1 MKGLKRLL
9 IFLSFGLAA
18 HSNAQTIAG
27 GEIYYELISSNKYLV
42 TANVYRHCSS
52 NPLNSLSGFVI
63 ADTFK
68 IPINFKRTLIQK
80 INDTCGNPCNIQN
93 TKSKAGYER
102 HTFTDTVDLNSS
114 PYDSVL
120 KAGLCS
126 VKFAFYG
133 TRTSLI
139 TTHDPGTQVFY
150 LDAQVNI
157 CIASNTIHSPTFSFD
172 PRFTSAC
179 NQPMWYNPGPLDTLD
194 FDSLSFEM
202 DAPLLDEKKT
212 VTYVGNFTKVLPLTP
227 YCPPNP
233 GVINCRALPNAKPP
247 RGFYFD
253 ADLCQIGVTPTKCDE
268 ISNLKVKVKE
278 WRRDSLG
285 KFQFIGYVC
294 REMNLEIKQM
304 SDNMPP
310 YFTGNSKYSICNGKQ
325 ICFTTG
331 TKEDPYLPKQTI
343 LDTVRFD
350 WNHGIPSASFTVINP
365 SNREKEAVLCWTPKK
380 GLPKHRYV
388 FVAAAWDKKCNAFI
402 TMNGYSIMHNPTTE
416 FNKKTTINACNLVQM
431 KAWKDGNINLYG
443 NIDILDQNNK
453 NIFYSNKS
461 TDSFTINKN
470 GTFYVRYSFTTLSNK
485 TCLNTLID
493 TIQINS
499 ALYKGFEK
507 TAVDTSVCKTFPAK
521 LIFSPASYKQFM
533 LWTWYR
539 NDTFLNNVD
548 TVVNEVITKNT
559 KYKLVLMDTRN
570 CTATSERNFLPF
582 IQSSNLLPSGV
593 NVCPNT
599 KVDLIPNT
607 SILKAPLNIKWVF
620 RSQNLSV
627 DTLKFL
633 PQQGEKIRLYITDDN
648 HCNVSDSLSCL
659 VYPAVGFKLSS
670 NLNSI
675 CKDSTVVINPSN
687 LAAVS
692 PYNTVWKI
700 NGYDSLSF
708 KDKSSFNFKIIED
721 SRITLKI
728 TDKNLCSYTDSL
740 DVTDLG
746 HPAISLLDSGTH
758 CSGDPLYLKA
768 KLSNYSGPTDWS
780 WKIDQINVPYKTPE
794 IQLNKTKDFEVIL
807 NLKHRYYCLTS
818 DTLKIKLFPLPKFK
832 ILSDSL
838 YNRFALVQM
847 QVDNTY
853 KNYSWSNG
861 TKTQDNQFWAASLG
875 AAGTYYIWCKVT
887 DSNACSNEIHKTIKT
902 VDLPSGLNELS
913 SRKINLQPNP
923 FSDYI
928 KIISDENTPCVL
940 MELSGKII
948 LETNLLKG
956 ENELNT
962 ESLAKGMYLIKVGEK
977 VELVVKE

>member
-1 MKGLKRLL
+1 MKGLKHFLL
-9 IFLSFGLAA
+9 FLTFGLVA

-27 GEIYYELISSNKYLV
+27 GEIYYELISSKKYLV
-42 TANVYRHCSS
+42 TAHVYRPCNN

-93 TKSKAGYER
+93 AKSIAGFER
-102 HTFTDTVDLNSS
+102 HTFIDTLDLNSS
-114 PYDSVL
+114 PYDSIL
-120 KAGLCS
+120 KAGLCM
-126 VKFAFYG
+126 VKFAFYNK
-133 TRTSLI
+133 RTSAI
-139 TTHDPGTQVFY
+139 TTHDPGTAVFY

-212 VTYVGNFTKVLPLTP
+212 VTYTGSFTKVLPMTP

-268 ISNLKVKVKE
+268 ISNLKVKVNE
-278 WRRDSLG
+278 WRRDSSG
-285 KFQFIGYVC
+285 KFQLIGYIC

-304 SDNMPP
+304 PDNMPP
-310 YFTGNSKYSICNGKQ
+310 YFIGSTKYSICNGKQ
-325 ICFTTG
+325 ICFTSG
-331 TKEDPYLPKQTI
+331 IKEDPFLPKQTI
-343 LDTVRFD
+343 LDTVHFD
-350 WNHGIPSASFTVINP
+350 WNHGIPSASFNVSNP
-365 SNREKEAVLCWTPKK
+365 NDREKQAVFCWTPKQ

-388 FVAAAWDKKCNAFI
+388 FASAAWDKKCNAFI
-402 TMNGYSIMHNPTTE
+402 STNGYYIQHYPTTE
-416 FNKKTTINACNLVQM
+416 FNKNTSVKACNLVQM

-443 NIDILDQNNK
+443 NIEILDQNNK
-453 NIFYSNKS
+453 NIFHSSKS

-470 GTFYVRYSFTTLSNK
+470 GTFYVRYSFSSLSNK

-493 TIQINS
+493 TIQISN

-507 TAVDTSVCKTFPAK
+507 TAVDTSVCKSFPAK
-521 LIFSPASYKQFM
+521 LSFSPASYKQFM

-539 NDTFLNNVD
+539 NDTFLNNTD
-548 TVVNEVITKNT
+548 TVINEVITKNT
-559 KYKLVLMDTRN
+559 KFKLVLMDTRN

-582 IQSSNLLPSGV
+582 IQSSNLLPSSV

-599 KVDLIPNT
+599 KVDLVP
-607 SILKAPLNIKWVF
+607 SMGVLKAPLSIKWVF

-627 DTLKFL
+627 DTLKFVPL
-633 PQQGEKIRLYITDDN
+633 QGEKIRLYITDDN
-648 HCNVSDSLSCL
+648 HCNVSDSLTCL
-659 VYPAVGFKLSS
+659 VYPAVSFKLNS
-670 NLNSI
+670 NLSSI
-675 CKDSTVVINPSN
+675 CKDSTVLITPSN
-687 LAAVS
+687 IAAVS
-692 PYNTVWKI
+692 PYSSSWKI
-700 NGYDSLSF
+700 NTYDSLSF

-721 SRITLKI
+721 SRITLRI
-728 TDKNLCSYTDSL
+728 TDKNLCSFTDSL
-740 DVTDLG
+740 DVKNLE
-746 HPAISLLDSGTH
+746 HPLISILDSGSH
-758 CSGDPLYLKA
+758 CAGEALYLKA
-768 KLSNYSGPTDWS
+768 KISNYNGPTDWS
-780 WKIDQINVPYKTPE
+780 WKIDQVGVPYKTPE

-807 NLKHRYYCLTS
+807 SLNHLYACNTS
-818 DTLKIKLFPLPKFK
+818 DTVKIKLFPLPKFK
-832 ILSDSL
+832 ILSDSI

-847 QVDNTY
+847 QLDNSFE
-853 KNYSWSNG
+853 NYLWSNG
-861 TKTQDNQFWAASLG
+861 AKTKDNQFWASSLG

-887 DSNACSNEIHKTIKT
+887 DSNACSNELYKTIKT
-902 VDLPSGLNELS
+902 IDLPSGINELR

-923 FSDYI
+923 FTDKI
-928 KIISDENTPCVL
+928 KIISDENTHCVL

-956 ENELNT
+956 VNELNT

-977 VELVVKE
+977 IELVVKE